1 MGSAKKVKSK
11 RSHHEID
18 ADENNDPSIKKH
30 KRHSNKKEKS
40 SKHKTKKSSHSK
52 KEKKSKKSR
61 KSDDKDKIN
70 EDEPFVGFY
79 QYSKTI
85 ELEHA
90 VAKFVEAYKVIVDL
104 SPNFKTFSLNE
115 MNQGKIDFQLVP
127 SFSRYQLKF
136 ASELKTLH
144 ELNKAVDLSKIET
157 YEEKYTKGNKQPILE
172 EVKDIDL
179 DSLPLSKPISSAD
192 SQNITTSAEILL
204 DEENGLN
211 SSDEVW
217 PPKLLPIND
226 LALKSRV
233 FTHKSMVNNKLFL
246 SDKQMMNTHNERLEF
261 LGDSVLNTL
270 TTMFIYKMFP
280 SYDEGQLTK
289 LRIALVNNQKL
300 KEYAEAYGMEKFL
313 SSSINHEN
321 DKKYYGGKQKVT
333 ADIFE
338 AYIGAL
344 VQDKT
349 HTLDE
354 IQEWLKR
361 IAMPTIKN
369 SLKSND
375 GLFKENDDFDV
386 NAKRRLYSLIGYA
399 ALNLHYEVIKRP
411 TAGDPLTTVAC
422 KVGEGIT
429 LGLGSAKN
437 TKLAGIKAAENVL
450 SKKDVI
456 EKYANQRAAIPRTE
470 SSFKDG
476 DNKTG
481 EKIKGSIGF
490 GANGELRLL

>member
-1 MGSAKKVKSK
+1 MGSSKKEKSK

-18 ADENNDPSIKKH
+18 SEETNDPSIKKH
-30 KRHSNKKEKS
+30 KRRS
-40 SKHKTKKSSHSK
+40 SKKDGSKKHKSKNSPHYK
-52 KEKKSKKSR
+52 KEKKSKKTKKS
-61 KSDDKDKIN
+61 SDDKIIK
-70 EDEPFVGFY
+70 EEPFVGFY

-90 VAKFVEAYKVIVDL
+90 VAKFIESYKVIIDL
-104 SPNFKTFSLNE
+104 SPNLKTFCLNE
-115 MNQGKIDFQLVP
+115 ANQEKIDFQLVP

-144 ELNKAVDLSKIET
+144 ELNKAIELNEIEN
-157 YEEKYTKGNKQPILE
+157 YEEKYNKDDKEPIMDEL
-172 EVKDIDL
+172 KDVDIK
-179 DSLPLSKPISSAD
+179 SLALSKPVELTTSD
-192 SQNITTSAEILL
+192 NITTSADILL
-204 DEENGLN
+204 DEENGVN
-211 SSDEVW
+211 TSDEVW

-226 LALKSRV
+226 LSLKSRV

-289 LRIALVNNQKL
+289 LRVALVNNQKL

-321 DKKYYGGKQKVT
+321 DKKYFEGKQKIT

-338 AYIGAL
+338 AYVGAL
-344 VQDKT
+344 VQDKS

-354 IQEWLKR
+354 IQDWLKKL
-361 IAMPTIKN
+361 AMPTIRS
-369 SLKSND
+369 SLKSQD
-375 GLFKENDDFDV
+375 GLFKNNDDFDI
-386 NAKRRLYSLIGYA
+386 NAKRKLYSLIGYA
-399 ALNLHYEVIKRP
+399 ALNLNYQVIKRP
-411 TAGDPLTTVAC
+411 TRTNPLTTVAC
-422 KVGEGIT
+422 KVGDNIT
-429 LGLGSAKN
+429 LGVGSAKN
-437 TKLAGIKAAENVL
+437 TKLAGIKAAEDVL
-450 SKKDVI
+450 SKKDII

-470 SSFKDG
+470 SNFKND
-476 DNKTG
+476 DNKNDDKT
-481 EKIKGSIGF
+481 KGAIIIGSS
-490 GANGELRLL
+490 GGLKML